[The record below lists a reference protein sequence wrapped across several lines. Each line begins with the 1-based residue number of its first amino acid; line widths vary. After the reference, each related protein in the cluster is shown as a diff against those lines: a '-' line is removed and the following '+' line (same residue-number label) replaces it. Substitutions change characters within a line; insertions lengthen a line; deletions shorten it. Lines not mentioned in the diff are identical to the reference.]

1 MSRAAAHPAAHPAYD
16 LHQPDEA
23 GPLVLDSPHSGSW
36 FPEDMGSL
44 LSTETLLRGRDA
56 YIDELYGAAPEQGAP
71 LLAARFSRVYID
83 PNRAPEDLD
92 PAMVEGTWPHP
103 TQAGPKTGRGVGLIW
118 SRIEGRQAIYD
129 RKLTV
134 AEVEARIESCWRPY
148 HTALK
153 GLLDDAHRRHG
164 AVWHIDCHSMPSQGD
179 PTTEDGPVA
188 RPEIILG
195 DRDGTTCDPALT
207 RRVAEIFEALGY
219 EVVLNWPYK
228 GVELVR
234 RYSAPAEGRH
244 SLQIEINRA
253 LYCDEASFERSPGF
267 AKVRADCTTLIAEL
281 GDFARRRAAA

>member
-1 MSRAAAHPAAHPAYD
+1 MNHPAYD
-16 LHQPDEA
+16 LYEA
-23 GPLVLDSPHSGSW
+23 ADNTLPLVFDSPHSGSW
-36 FPEDMGSL
+36 LPDDMDSVL
-44 LSTETLLRGRDA
+44 TPETLLRGRDA
-56 YIDELYGAAPEQGAP
+56 YIDELYRAAPELGAP

-92 PAMVEGTWPHP
+92 PTMVEGSWPHP
-103 TQAGPKTGRGVGLIW
+103 LVASPKAGRGVGLVW
-118 SRIEGRQAIYD
+118 SKIEGREAIYD
-129 RKLTV
+129 RKLTI
-134 AEVEARIESCWRPY
+134 AEVENRVETYWRPY
-148 HTALK
+148 HRALQ
-153 GLLDDAHRRHG
+153 GLLDAAYQRHG
-164 AVWHIDCHSMPSQGD
+164 MVWHIDCHSMPAYGD

-207 RRVAEIFEALGY
+207 RFVTEIFGDLGY

-253 LYCDEASFERSPGF
+253 LYCDEITFERSPGF
-267 AKVRADCTTLIAEL
+267 EKVRADVTTLIAEL
-281 GDFARRRAAA
+281 AGFARHRAAA